1 MHNVMHMEE
10 YVHVHKAQCTWDT
23 SCRCRRCFLEP
34 FPLYS
39 QSFICFY
46 RWSFPLVRNH
56 SEKFPSAD
64 KPFTWPSQNIKRKI
78 TIITIIILR
87 RITTSTIII
96 TTIIITTIIITPI
109 IITTIITKCKEMSLG
124 ISSTGIRWGR
134 QCQSQPKTIA
144 RSTVEFFSNST
155 LVYFTLVYYFSR
167 LLQCAAVM

>member
-1 MHNVMHMEE
+1 MAVRGEGRMEGDAHGTMWCKMHNVMHMEQ

-96 TTIIITTIIITPI
+96 TTII
-109 IITTIITKCKEMSLG
+109 TKCKEMSLG

-144 RSTVEFFSNST
+144 RSTVEFF
-155 LVYFTLVYYFSR
+155 
-167 LLQCAAVM
+167 